1 MFLLVPRETPL
12 CIKKIMHIRN
22 IARLGVAHKEIGKL
36 YKNKNTQVHNILIIS
51 VIIHTHCLI
60 YVLVHNLI

>member
-1 MFLLVPRETPL
+1 MFLLVPQETPL
-12 CIKKIMHIRN
+12 CMEKTMHIHN
-22 IARLGVAHKEIGKL
+22 IARLGVAHKETGKL

-51 VIIHTHCLI
+51 VIIHAYCLI